1 MGKYDSLLIGIGMFF
16 ATISV
21 SLLVGMGLAYMSY
34 ESVNPFAPIMVL
46 GTIVGVWVIGFI
58 LTQSIIAEHKNKRS
72 KKGRLQ

>member
-21 SLLVGMGLAYMSY
+21 SLLVGMGLAYMAY